1 MNTPDLNFLYVIQAL
16 FEEKTVSR
24 AAERLGLTQPAVS
37 HALSRLRVNFQ
48 DDLFVRAGSVMAPT
62 PTGERIAQG
71 AIATLALIQRE
82 IWDVKAFDAQ
92 TTTRT
97 FSVCLS
103 DMGMIVLLPKLLGAL
118 REHAPQATLKPIQ
131 VPSLE
136 LASALQDGAIDLA
149 IGYLGKMGDNLYQ
162 QTLFRRSLV
171 GIVRSGKIGV
181 KMSEKLG
188 GKPAAK
194 NKSAKEQPIKMS
206 MEQFVDSEHV
216 LAGTLSLT
224 NQLLE
229 EELRHQGERLKVGVS
244 VPYLLTVPGLVAT
257 SDYIACVPSELAE
270 LFAQLADIRMFELP
284 VKLPD
289 LTVKQFWHARFHND
303 AAHRWFRSL
312 VANTLGDLSDSV
324 R

>member
-82 IWDVKAFDAQ
+82 IWDVKAFDAH

-118 REHAPQATLKPIQ
+118 RQHAPHATLKPIQ

-171 GIVRSGKIGV
+171 GIVRSGKL
-181 KMSEKLG
+181 KSK
-188 GKPAAK
+188 ARS
-194 NKSAKEQPIKMS
+194 KSAKEQPVKMS
-206 MEQFVDSEHV
+206 LEQFVDSEHV

-224 NQLLE
+224 NQLLD

-257 SDYIACVPSELAE
+257 SDYIACVPSELAD
-270 LFAQLADIRMFELP
+270 LFAQLADISVFELP

-303 AAHRWFRSL
+303 AAHRWFRLL
-312 VANTLGDLSDSV
+312 VANTLGDLSDQ
-324 R
+324 RR

>member
-1 MNTPDLNFLYVIQAL
+1 MNTPDLNFLYVVQAL
-16 FEEKTVSR
+16 FEEKSVSR

-92 TTTRT
+92 TTART

-103 DMGMIVLLPKLLGAL
+103 DMGMIVLLPKLLGAM
-118 REHAPQATLKPIQ
+118 RAHAPHATLKPIQ

-171 GIVRSGKIGV
+171 GIVRAGKLKGKSV
-181 KMSEKLG
+181 RGQPMKMSF
-188 GKPAAK
+188 
-194 NKSAKEQPIKMS
+194 
-206 MEQFVDSEHV
+206 EQFVDSEHV

-224 NQLLE
+224 NQLLD

-270 LFAQLADIRMFELP
+270 LFAQLADIRMFEMP

-312 VANTLGDLSDSV
+312 VAQTLGDLSDAHT
-324 R
+324 

>member
-1 MNTPDLNFLYVIQAL
+1 MNTPDLNFLYVVQAL
-16 FEEKTVSR
+16 FEEKSVSR

-37 HALSRLRVNFQ
+37 HALSRLRVSFQ

-62 PTGERIAQG
+62 PTGERVAQG

-92 TTTRT
+92 TTART

-103 DMGMIVLLPKLLGAL
+103 DMGMIVLLPKLLGAM
-118 REHAPQATLKPIQ
+118 RAHAPHATLKPIQ

-171 GIVRSGKIGV
+171 GIVRAGKLKG
-181 KMSEKLG
+181 
-188 GKPAAK
+188 
-194 NKSAKEQPIKMS
+194 KSAKGQPVRMS
-206 MEQFVDSEHV
+206 FEQFVDSEHV

-224 NQLLE
+224 NQLLD
-229 EELRHQGERLKVGVS
+229 EELRRQGERLKVGVS

-270 LFAQLADIRMFELP
+270 LFAQLADIRMFEMP

-303 AAHRWFRSL
+303 AAHRWFRAL
-312 VANTLGDLSDSV
+312 VVQTLGDLSDAHA
-324 R
+324 

>member
-171 GIVRSGKIGV
+171 GIVRSSKVAGK
-181 KMSEKLG
+181 S
-188 GKPAAK
+188 
-194 NKSAKEQPIKMS
+194 KSAKNQPIKMTL
-206 MEQFVDSEHV
+206 EQFVDSEHV

-303 AAHRWFRSL
+303 AAHRWFRLL
-312 VANTLGDLSDSV
+312 VANTLGDLSEA
-324 R
+324 RKPR

>member
-1 MNTPDLNFLYVIQAL
+1 
-16 FEEKTVSR
+16 
-24 AAERLGLTQPAVS
+24 VS

-62 PTGERIAQG
+62 PTGERVAQG
-71 AIATLALIQRE
+71 AINALALVQQE
-82 IWDVKAFDAQ
+82 IWDVKAFDPL
-92 TTTRT
+92 TTTRI

-103 DMGMIVLLPKLLGAL
+103 DMGMIVLLPKLLGVL
-118 REHAPQATLKPIQ
+118 RVHAPNATLNPIQ

-171 GIVRSGKIGV
+171 GIIRTGKRSPNTGKSQPM
-181 KMSEKLG
+181 KMSL
-188 GKPAAK
+188 
-194 NKSAKEQPIKMS
+194 
-206 MEQFVDSEHV
+206 EQFVDREHV
-216 LAGTLSLT
+216 LAGTLSMT

-257 SDYIACVPSELAE
+257 SDYIACVPSELAD
-270 LFAQLADIRMFELP
+270 LFAKLADVCVFELP

-303 AAHRWFRSL
+303 GAHRWFRSL
-312 VANTLGDLSDSV
+312 VAQTLGDLSEQH

>member
-37 HALSRLRVNFQ
+37 HALSRLRVSFQ

-71 AIATLALIQRE
+71 AIATLTLIQRE

-118 REHAPQATLKPIQ
+118 REHAPHATLKPIQ

-171 GIVRSGKIGV
+171 VNVRNGKLSGKPGS
-181 KMSEKLG
+181 KARGARSSQARMTL
-188 GKPAAK
+188 
-194 NKSAKEQPIKMS
+194 
-206 MEQFVDSEHV
+206 EQFVASEHV

-224 NQLLE
+224 NQLLD

-244 VPYLLTVPGLVAT
+244 VPYLLTVPGLVET

-312 VANTLGDLSDSV
+312 VANTLGDLSDV
-324 R
+324 RS